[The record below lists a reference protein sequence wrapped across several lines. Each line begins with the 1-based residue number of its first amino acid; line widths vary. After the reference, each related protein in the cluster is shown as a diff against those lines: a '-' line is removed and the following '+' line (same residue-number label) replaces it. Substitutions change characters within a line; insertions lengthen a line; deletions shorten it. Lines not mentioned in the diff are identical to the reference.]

1 MIKIRLYTLLLLS
14 LCTITSANAIEA
26 EYAGMKFTG
35 TGFLTAAVGKVLDGS
50 VHGLSDAGY
59 NCPCQLSDFS
69 HASVYDNSSLNIAP
83 DSKLGLQGRIDFTD
97 KLSLTSQGV
106 SRGSQNGR
114 PNLEWLYA
122 GYKIT
127 PDTTIQVGRKRLPLF
142 YYSETQDVGLTHPWT
157 HLPQQTYGWPIVNY
171 NGVNISHSHNIGQ
184 WTTTLNAYIGTE
196 TNINSLYEK
205 TYAKNDR
212 NDARWS
218 NIMGSEL
225 FFSKGW
231 FEGRL
236 MAMTALT
243 QARSVAGSCSDTDSC
258 TMDWGQKVRENFYGF
273 STMITPNDWQLMT
286 ELLYRTNHVYDYSFA
301 ASASVGK
308 HFGNWLPTVT
318 YSVYEDTPIDSVLG
332 ANERHTNTSI
342 ALRYDLTSASD
353 VKLQFDHW
361 VSYGTDPFTS
371 TYGNSNLLTLAYDL
385 VF

>member
-1 MIKIRLYTLLLLS
+1 MITIRLYTLLLLS
-14 LCTITSANAIEA
+14 LCSITTANALEA

-59 NCPCQLSDFS
+59 NCPCQISDFS
-69 HASVYDNSSLNIAP
+69 HASVYDNSSLNLAP

-157 HLPQQTYGWPIVNY
+157 HLPQQTYGWAVVNY
-171 NGVNISHSHNIGQ
+171 NGVNISHQHTIGS
-184 WTTTLNAYIGTE
+184 WATTVNAFIGEE
-196 TNINSLYEK
+196 TAINSPITK
-205 TYAKNDR
+205 IYAKNDR
-212 NDARWS
+212 GDDRWS
-218 NIMGSEL
+218 NIMGGEL

-236 MAMTALT
+236 MAMTSLNQSRT
-243 QARSVAGSCSDTDSC
+243 LAGSCSDTDSC
-258 TMDWGQKVRENFYGF
+258 TMDWGEKTRNNMYGF
-273 STMITPNDWQLMT
+273 STVMTPHDWVLMT
-286 ELLYRTNHVYDYSFA
+286 ELFYNSLGIDSAFA
-301 ASASVGK
+301 ASASVGR
-308 HFGNWLPTVT
+308 HFGKWLPLVS
-318 YSVYEDTPIDSVLG
+318 YSIYEESIMAPNIID
-332 ANERHTNTSI
+332 NERHSNTS
-342 ALRYDLTSASD
+342 AVLRYDLTPSSD

-361 VSYGTDPFTS
+361 ISYGGNYFPS
-371 TYGNSNLLTLAYDL
+371 IYGNSNMLTLAYDL

>member
-1 MIKIRLYTLLLLS
+1 MIKIPLYTLLLLA
-14 LCTITSANAIEA
+14 LCSITTANALEA

-50 VHGLSDAGY
+50 PKGLSDAGY
-59 NCPCQLSDFS
+59 NCPCQISDYS
-69 HASVYDNSSLNIAP
+69 HQSVYDNSSLNIAP

-97 KLSLTSQGV
+97 KFSLTSQGV

-142 YYSETQDVGLTHPWT
+142 YFSETQDVGLTNPWV
-157 HLPQQTYGWPIVNY
+157 HLPAQIYGWSVVNY
-171 NGVNISHSHNIGQ
+171 NGINISHTHTIGS
-184 WTTTLNAYIGTE
+184 WATTVNAFIGAE
-196 TNINSLYEK
+196 TNINNQLSK
-205 TYAKNDR
+205 VYAKNDR
-212 NDARWS
+212 GDARWS

-243 QARSVAGSCSDTDSC
+243 QSRTVSGSCADTDSC
-258 TMDWGQKVRENFYGF
+258 TMDWGEKTRRYMYGF
-273 STMITPNDWQLMT
+273 STVMTPNDWVMMT
-286 ELLYRTNHVYDYSFA
+286 ELLYTPLVGYDSGFA
-301 ASASVGK
+301 ASASVGH
-308 HFGNWLPTVT
+308 HFGKWLPTVT
-318 YSVYEDTPIDSVLG
+318 YSMYEETIIAPNPID
-332 ANERHTNTSI
+332 NERHSNTS
-342 ALRYDLTSASD
+342 AVLRYDLTPASD

-361 VSYGTDPFTS
+361 ISYGGNYFPS
-371 TYGNSNLLTLAYDL
+371 IYGNSNMLTLAYDL

>member
-1 MIKIRLYTLLLLS
+1 MITIRLYTLLLLA
-14 LCTITSANAIEA
+14 LCTISTANALEA
-26 EYAGMKFTG
+26 EVAGMKFTG

-69 HASVYDNSSLNIAP
+69 HASVYDNSSLNLAP

-106 SRGSQNGR
+106 SRGSQNGQ

-122 GYKIT
+122 SYKII
-127 PDTTIQVGRKRLPLF
+127 PSTTLQVGRKRLPLF
-142 YYSETQDVGLTHPWT
+142 YYSETQDVGLTLPWT
-157 HLPQQTYGWPIVNY
+157 HLPQQTYGWDVVNY
-171 NGVNISHSHNIGQ
+171 NGVNISHQHTIGS
-184 WTTTLNAYIGTE
+184 WATTLNAYIGTE

-218 NIMGSEL
+218 NIVGGEL

-236 MAMTALT
+236 MAMTF
-243 QARSVAGSCSDTDSC
+243 QAQSRAVAGSCADTESC
-258 TMDWGQKVRENFYGF
+258 TMGWGHKDRWIMYGF
-273 STMITPNDWQLMT
+273 STVMTPHDWVLMT
-286 ELLYRTNHVYDYSFA
+286 ELLSAPTIGIDNAYV
-301 ASASVGK
+301 ASASVGR
-308 HFGNWLPTVT
+308 HFGKWLPMVT
-318 YSVYEDTPIDSVLG
+318 YSVYEQTLKDPTGD
-332 ANERHTNTSI
+332 NERHSNTS
-342 ALRYDLTSASD
+342 AVLRYDLTPSSD

-361 VSYGTDPFTS
+361 ISYGGTSFPS

>member
-1 MIKIRLYTLLLLS
+1 MIKIPLYTLLLLT
-14 LCTITSANAIEA
+14 LCSITTANALEA

-59 NCPCQLSDFS
+59 NCPCQISDYS
-69 HASVYDNSSLNIAP
+69 HQSVYDNSSLNIAP

-127 PDTTIQVGRKRLPLF
+127 SDTTIQVGRKRLPLF
-142 YYSETQDVGLTHPWT
+142 YFSETQDVGLTNPWT
-157 HLPQQTYGWPIVNY
+157 HLPPQTYGWEAVNY
-171 NGVNISHSHNIGQ
+171 NGANISHNYTIGS
-184 WTTTLNAYIGTE
+184 WATTLNAYFGAE
-196 TNINSLYEK
+196 TIIDNQLWK
-205 TYAKNDR
+205 LYAKKDR
-212 NDARWS
+212 SDTRWS
-218 NIMGSEL
+218 NIVGGEL

-236 MAMTALT
+236 MAMTF
-243 QARSVAGSCSDTDSC
+243 QSQSRNVAGSCADTESC
-258 TMDWGQKVRENFYGF
+258 TMDWGEKFRRNMYGF
-273 STMITPNDWQLMT
+273 STVMTPHDWVLMT
-286 ELLYRTNHVYDYSFA
+286 EFLYTPMIGIDSQFV
-301 ASASVGK
+301 ASTSVGR
-308 HFGNWLPTVT
+308 HFGKWLPMVT
-318 YSVYEDTPIDSVLG
+318 YSVCEQTRIDPTG
-332 ANERHTNTSI
+332 DNERHSNTS
-342 ALRYDLTSASD
+342 AVLRYDLTPASD

-361 VSYGTDPFTS
+361 ISYGGTS
-371 TYGNSNLLTLAYDL
+371 FPSIYGNSNMLTLAYDL